1 MILRLAAIGELPNN
15 FFLLTLFRFFPP
27 TLAPLGGAFF
37 VDKLYIILYFLRADF
52 VVNEA
57 SAF

>member
-1 MILRLAAIGELPNN
+1 MTLKSAPTGELPNDI
-15 FFLLTLFRFFPP
+15 LLTLFRFFPP